1 VNSFAESKVTLGVA
15 PKVEAL
21 RVRELP
27 LMVDELGY
35 SRSPSSPEMLEA
47 YSPSTA
53 DLMVNGLSQ

>member
-35 SRSPSSPEMLEA
+35 SRSPSPEMLEA
-47 YSPSTA
+47 HSRSTA
-53 DLMVNGLSQ
+53 DLMVNGLFQ